1 MGHIRTSECSE
12 VTTRKAALRKAAWIA
27 ALGLAMLACSMQ
39 QAGEALGIVGTPTQ
53 KPYPTL
59 VPVTPSATPTPGAP
73 SYTVQVQ
80 LDPSLLNGQDPALVN
95 AWTAYGNAR
104 ADWIRQNTSGD
115 EMLMTGYHRS
125 FDEEVAGR
133 TALVLAWLSEKQVEP
148 GLRNPYLDELVKVY
162 QAHFIKEYTWTYF
175 AASDWERPSGLNL
188 RAYMQWMQQ
197 HLTNPIHIPQTLATV
212 DVTIGK

>member
-1 MGHIRTSECSE
+1 MGHIRTFKRLRI
-12 VTTRKAALRKAAWIA
+12 TTRKAVLRSAAWIG
-27 ALGLAMLACSMQ
+27 ALGLAMLACSLQ
-39 QAGEALGIVGTPTQ
+39 QAGETLGIVATPTL

-59 VPVTPSATPTPGAP
+59 APATPSATPTPGAP
-73 SYTVQVQ
+73 SYTVQIQ
-80 LDPSLLNGQDPALVN
+80 LDPSLLNGQDPAIVN
-95 AWTAYGNAR
+95 AWTAYANAR

-175 AASDWERPSGLNL
+175 ADKDWERPKGLDL
-188 RAYMQWMQQ
+188 GAYMGWAQQ
-197 HLTNPIHIPQTLATV
+197 HLANPIHIPQTLATV
-212 DVTIGK
+212 EVTIGK

>member
-1 MGHIRTSECSE
+1 MDHIRISRRSSITA
-12 VTTRKAALRKAAWIA
+12 RKAAIRTAAWIT

-39 QAGEALGIVGTPTQ
+39 QAGEALGIIGTPTRI
-53 KPYPTL
+53 PFPTV
-59 VPVTPSATPTPGAP
+59 VPVTPSATPTPGAT

-95 AWTAYGNAR
+95 AWTAYANGR
-104 ADWIRQNTSGD
+104 ADWIRQNTPGD
-115 EMLMTGYHRS
+115 EMLLTGYHRS

-175 AASDWERPSGLNL
+175 AASDWERPKELDL
-188 RAYMQWMQQ
+188 RAYMAWSQR

-212 DVTIGK
+212 EVIIAK